1 MSDITHDDAA
11 IQRLLDQPLRI
22 AMIGASADP
31 SRDSN
36 RVFRYLLDA
45 GYTVVPVTP
54 KAEPV
59 HGVDPVPDL
68 AAAKEVLGGID
79 VVDVFR
85 AAPHT
90 PAIAAEAA
98 AVGAGA
104 FWLQFNTV
112 HEDAVRTAVE
122 AGMDVV
128 ADRCIKIEHARLK
141 GL

>member
-1 MSDITHDDAA
+1 MPDISDNDDALRSLL
-11 IQRLLDQPLRI
+11 QRPLRI
-22 AMIGASADP
+22 AMVGASADA

-54 KAEPV
+54 KPDPV

-68 AAAKEVLGGID
+68 AAAKEALGEID

-90 PAIAAEAA
+90 PAIAQQAA
-98 AVGAGA
+98 DAGAGA

-112 HEDAVRTAVE
+112 HPDAVAN
-122 AGMDVV
+122 ALDGGMDVV
-128 ADRCIKIEHARLK
+128 VDRCIKIEHARLVA
-141 GL
+141 